1 TVRMA
6 YFAAEAPHLERA
18 VDLIDSLV
26 LPAPH
31 RLQPMLAATSVF
43 AKVQLG
49 KGDAQ
54 LPPLPPLVI
63 EIRPD
68 SLGATVG
75 NLPAHSAF
83 LHLFIGQA
91 EEALAQC
98 QRMLTDARERGMIGG
113 LPHILLFQ
121 SQAALLSGRLQ
132 EALAAVDEGIAIAED
147 TGQQH
152 SAANLR
158 GVLARIT

>member
-1 TVRMA
+1 RDGVRLRHRTSGGDADRDSAMA

-18 VDLIDSLV
+18 LELIDAQV
-26 LPAPH
+26 LPAQHP
-31 RLQPMLAATSVF
+31 LQPMLAATSVF

-49 KGDAQ
+49 WADGQ
-54 LPPLPPLVI
+54 LPPLPGLVLQ
-63 EIRPD
+63 IRPD

-98 QRMLTDARERGMIGG
+98 RRM
-113 LPHILLFQ
+113 
-121 SQAALLSGRLQ
+121 
-132 EALAAVDEGIAIAED
+132 
-147 TGQQH
+147 
-152 SAANLR
+152 
-158 GVLARIT
+158 